1 MGGRVT
7 LMGVLST
14 GSFDESRGAAGLDL
28 GVGLSFGMV
37 IARSQ

>member
-14 GSFDESRGAAGLDL
+14 GSFDESRGRGLDL